1 MESSR
6 VVAKADIDSQCSLSA
21 PASPLSARGTPKTKA
36 AFRLDDD
43 DLAML
48 AAYAAH
54 HGLRTRTDAVRMLIR
69 AGYRRIGREAQGQ
82 ESRR

>member
-1 MESSR
+1 
-6 VVAKADIDSQCSLSA
+6 VVVKADVDSQCSA
-21 PASPLSARGTPKTKA
+21 PPSLSARGTPKTKA
-36 AFRLDDD
+36 AFRLDGD

-69 AGYRRIGREAQGQ
+69 AGYRRIDRAAQGQ